1 MAVVDFFMMPNGIKG
16 ESTDSQH
23 TGAIELDSCLW
34 GCTNTSTVA
43 SSGTVGG
50 GAGRVK
56 AGDFHFRSRPSVASP
71 LLFQYC
77 AAGTVIDKVMIYA
90 RKQGAGTASQ
100 WDYLT
105 ITLENVYVSS
115 HRIDLGFDVELG
127 SGGAEFSIEAGSAVT
142 DNWVTWEYGSMS
154 YGKLTFQYNQQLPAG
169 GQGSATIKLYDFTTN
184 KAG

>member
-1 MAVVDFFMMPNGIKG
+1 MAVVDFFLMPNGIKG

-23 TGAIELDSCLW
+23 SGAIELDSCYW

-50 GAGRVK
+50 GAGKVK
-56 AGDFHFRSRPSVASP
+56 AGDLHFRSKPSVASP

-77 AAGTVIDKVMIYA
+77 ANGTPIDKVMLYA
-90 RKQGAGTASQ
+90 RKQGGTQ

-127 SGGAEFSIEAGSAVT
+127 AGGAEFSIEAGSEVS

-154 YGKLTFQYNQQLPAG
+154 YGKLTFQYNQQQTGG
-169 GQGSATIKLYDFTTN
+169 GQGAATIKFFDFTTN
-184 KAG
+184 KGG